1 MKNIKFAVAGCGSI
15 GKRHVAVIDADARS
29 SVISLCDIDKSKAQ
43 ALSDLYGE
51 VPVYTDYNRFLQ
63 ESDADIIS
71 ICTPH
76 GLHAEMAIA
85 AAEAGKNILVEKPMA
100 LTSADA
106 RLMIEKAKEH
116 GVSLM
121 VVKQNRFNVPIT
133 LTKQVLDEKKLGKIY
148 MVQCNV
154 LWNRN
159 EEYYTESTWRGKRSL
174 EGGALFTQVSHFI
187 DLLVWWFGDVVDATA
202 IIDTK
207 LHDIEVEDCG
217 SASVTFDSGVIGSL
231 LWTTCVYSK
240 NYEGSITIV
249 GEYGTIKI
257 GGPYLNIIDYWD
269 VRSFPLPHK
278 TAFVDQPNS
287 YGKYQGTSSNHDKV
301 VREIVK
307 KMFNE
312 KYDGVVEGDQGIK
325 TIEAIEL
332 IYQKAN
338 HGKLPK
344 DNRGRH

>member
-159 EEYYTESTWRGKRSL
+159 EEYYTES
-174 EGGALFTQVSHFI
+174 
-187 DLLVWWFGDVVDATA
+187 
-202 IIDTK
+202 
-207 LHDIEVEDCG
+207 
-217 SASVTFDSGVIGSL
+217 
-231 LWTTCVYSK
+231 
-240 NYEGSITIV
+240 
-249 GEYGTIKI
+249 
-257 GGPYLNIIDYWD
+257 
-269 VRSFPLPHK
+269 
-278 TAFVDQPNS
+278 
-287 YGKYQGTSSNHDKV
+287 
-301 VREIVK
+301 
-307 KMFNE
+307 
-312 KYDGVVEGDQGIK
+312 
-325 TIEAIEL
+325 
-332 IYQKAN
+332 
-338 HGKLPK
+338 
-344 DNRGRH
+344 

>member
-1 MKNIKFAVAGCGSI
+1 
-15 GKRHVAVIDADARS
+15 VAVIDADQRS
-29 SVISLCDIDKSKAQ
+29 TITSLCDTDVDKAQ
-43 ALSDLYGE
+43 VLSDLYGE
-51 VPVYTDYNRFLQ
+51 VPVYKNYASFLA
-63 ESDADIIS
+63 ETDADIIS

-76 GLHAEMAIA
+76 GLHAKMAIE

-106 RLMIEKAKEH
+106 RLMIAKAKEH

-159 EEYYTESTWRGKRSL
+159 EEYYTESPWRGKKAL

-207 LHDIEVEDCG
+207 LHTIDVEDCG
-217 SASVTFDSGVIGSL
+217 SASVNFSSGVMGNL
-231 LWTTCVYSK
+231 LWTTCVYNK

-257 GGPYLNIIDYWD
+257 GGPYLNIIDFWD

-301 VREIVK
+301 VREIIK
-307 KMFNE
+307 KMLNE

-325 TIEAIEL
+325 TIEAIEK
-332 IYQKAN
+332 IYQNAVI
-338 HGKLPK
+338 HGK
-344 DNRGRH
+344 

>member
-1 MKNIKFAVAGCGSI
+1 MKKVKFAVVGCGSI
-15 GKRHVAVIDADARS
+15 GKRHVAVVDADERAAITA
-29 SVISLCDIDKSKAQ
+29 VCDENLSKAQ

-51 VPVYTDYNRFLQ
+51 IPVYEDYRQLIK

-76 GLHAEMAIA
+76 GLHAEMSVF
-85 AAEAGKNILVEKPMA
+85 AAEAKKNVLVEKPMA
-100 LTSADA
+100 LTSSDA
-106 RLMIEKAKEH
+106 RLMIEKAKENE
-116 GVSLM
+116 VSLM

-133 LTKQVLDEKKLGKIY
+133 LTKKALDENKLGKIY

-159 EEYYTESTWRGKRSL
+159 EEYYTESDWRGKKEL

-187 DLLVWWFGDVVDATA
+187 DLLVWWFGDVVDANA
-202 IIDTK
+202 LIDTK

-217 SASVTFDSGVIGSL
+217 SASITFNSGVMGSL
-231 LWTTCVYSK
+231 LWTTCVYNK
-240 NYEGSITIV
+240 NYEGSITII
-249 GEYGTIKI
+249 GENGTIKI
-257 GGPYLNIIDYWD
+257 GGPYLNIIDFWD

-301 VREIVK
+301 IKEVIK
-307 KMFNE
+307 KLLNE
-312 KYDGVVEGDQGIK
+312 KYSGVVEGDQGIK
-325 TIEAIEL
+325 TIEAIEK
-332 IYQKAN
+332 IYKNA
-338 HGKLPK
+338 GI
-344 DNRGRH
+344 

>member
-1 MKNIKFAVAGCGSI
+1 MKKIKFAVAGCGSI
-15 GKRHVAVIDADARS
+15 GKRHAAVIDAEERA
-29 SVISLCDIDKSKAQ
+29 IITSLCDIEVNKAQ
-43 ALSDLYGE
+43 SLSDLYGE
-51 VPVYTDYNRFLQ
+51 VPVYGDYKTLL
-63 ESDADIIS
+63 EETDADIIS

-76 GLHAEMAIA
+76 GLHAEMAIL

-100 LTSADA
+100 LTAEDA
-106 RLMIEKAKEH
+106 RLMISKAKEH

-133 LTKQVLDEKKLGKIY
+133 LTKQVLEENKLGKIY

-159 EEYYTESTWRGKRSL
+159 EEYYTESSWRGKKDL

-187 DLLVWWFGDVVDATA
+187 DLLVWWFGDVTDATA

-207 LHDIEVEDCG
+207 LHQIDVEDCG
-217 SASVTFDSGVIGSL
+217 SASVTFSSGVIGNL
-231 LWTTCVYSK
+231 LWTTCVYNK

-249 GEYGTIKI
+249 GEHGTIKI
-257 GGPYLNIIDYWD
+257 GGPYLNIIDFWD

-307 KMFNE
+307 KMLHE

-325 TIEAIEL
+325 TIEAIEK

-338 HGKLPK
+338 SYGK
-344 DNRGRH
+344 

>member
-1 MKNIKFAVAGCGSI
+1 MNKIKFAIVGCGSI
-15 GKRHVAVIDADARS
+15 GKRHVAVVDADERAM
-29 SVISLCDIDKSKAQ
+29 VTALCDTDISKAE

-51 VPVYTDYNRFLQ
+51 IPIYRNYKQLINET
-63 ESDADIIS
+63 EADIIS

-76 GLHAEMAIA
+76 GLHSEMAIF
-85 AAEAGKNILVEKPMA
+85 AAEAKKNVLVEKPMA
-100 LTSADA
+100 LKSSDA
-106 RLMIEKAKEH
+106 RLMIEKARQNE
-116 GVSLM
+116 VSLM

-133 LTKQVLDEKKLGKIY
+133 LTKKALDENKLGKIY

-159 EEYYTESTWRGKRSL
+159 TEYYTESDWRGKKHL

-187 DLLVWWFGDVVDATA
+187 DLLVWWFGDVVDARA
-202 IIDTK
+202 LIDTK

-217 SASVTFDSGVIGSL
+217 SASITFSSGVLGSL
-231 LWTTCVYSK
+231 WWTTCVYNK
-240 NYEGSITIV
+240 NYEGSITII

-257 GGPYLNIIDYWD
+257 GGPYLNTIDFWD

-301 VREIVK
+301 IREVIK
-307 KMFNE
+307 KLLKE
-312 KYDGVVEGDQGIK
+312 KYNGVVEGDQGIK
-325 TIEAIEL
+325 TIEAIEK
-332 IYQKAN
+332 IYERTHNKS
-338 HGKLPK
+338 
-344 DNRGRH
+344 